1 MVKRL
6 NEKKKE
12 IRKRR
17 TVLRSATAAPR
28 PPGYVEDDPLITPFD
43 MEWVGEIEPENSAFN
58 EVILKVLASAPKL
71 DTTGF
76 VNLGLGRSHSCM
88 GWNDGGGH
96 PDQRRGL
103 FKC

>member
-1 MVKRL
+1 MDVVKFAPTGDQLHELSLAAERL

-43 MEWVGEIEPENSAFN
+43 MESN
-58 EVILKVLASAPKL
+58 LKIRLSMKL
-71 DTTGF
+71 
-76 VNLGLGRSHSCM
+76 S
-88 GWNDGGGH
+88 
-96 PDQRRGL
+96 
-103 FKC
+103 